1 MAWQVYNDFVSGKDL
16 VVDNNTG
23 QLLGLL
29 FYCDFRKVACW

>member
-1 MAWQVYNDFVSGKDL
+1 MTGSGKDL

-29 FYCDFRKVACW
+29 FFCDFRTVTCW